1 MSVLA
6 TPSVDNARSR
16 LVVDL
21 DAIARN
27 FAKLQTL
34 TPSAET
40 GAVVKANAY
49 GLGAGPVAR
58 RLLKDGA
65 RSFFVATVEEGAQ
78 VREALGDATPDI
90 WVFGGYRAKDRPLY
104 VKHRLGAVLNQPGET
119 AQFRAAPTG
128 PCAVHIDTGM
138 ARLGYGAGD
147 ISGLLNA
154 LQNLDVSLVMSHLA
168 CSEDS
173 ASTHNLRQL
182 ERFTA
187 LTNAL
192 PETRLSLANTGGVLL
207 GERYQFDLTRPGIGL
222 YGATADPNADS
233 PFEPVVT
240 LQAPI
245 LQLREIDAGDTVGY
259 GATYVAH
266 SPRLVAT
273 VGAGYADGLPRA
285 LSGAGCARIAGLRAP
300 ILGRVSM
307 DLTMI
312 DVTGL
317 EHEIAQGAVPE
328 FFGPDLY
335 QVAAL
340 DGTLPY
346 EILTGLGAR
355 AERIYKG
362 TT

>member
-6 TPSVDNARSR
+6 TPSVDNTRSR
-16 LVVDL
+16 LVIDL

-27 FAKLQTL
+27 YAALQAL
-34 TPSAET
+34 TPKAET
-40 GAVVKANAY
+40 SAVVKANAY
-49 GLGAGPVAR
+49 GLGAGPVTR
-58 RLLKDGA
+58 RLAKQGA
-65 RSFFVATVEEGAQ
+65 RTFFVATVEEGAA
-78 VREALGDATPDI
+78 VREALGDPLPDI
-90 WVFGGYRAKDRPLY
+90 WVFAGYRAKDRPLY
-104 VKHRLGAVLNQPGET
+104 VKHRLGAILNQPGET

-128 PCAVHIDTGM
+128 PCAIHIDTGM

-154 LQNLDVSLVMSHLA
+154 LQNLDVSMIMSHLA
-168 CSEDS
+168 CSEDA
-173 ASTHNLRQL
+173 ASTQNLRQL

-207 GERYQFDLTRPGIGL
+207 GESYQFDVTRPGIGL
-222 YGATADPNADS
+222 YGATADLDADT
-233 PFEPVVT
+233 PFEPVVK
-240 LQAPI
+240 LEAPI

-300 ILGRVSM
+300 ILGRISM
-307 DLTMI
+307 DLTTI

-335 QVAAL
+335 QAAAL

-362 TT
+362 AS

>member
-6 TPSVDNARSR
+6 TPSVDNTRSR
-16 LVVDL
+16 LVIDL

-27 FAKLQTL
+27 YAALQAL
-34 TPSAET
+34 TPKAET
-40 GAVVKANAY
+40 SAVVKANAY

-58 RLLKDGA
+58 RLAEQGA
-65 RSFFVATVEEGAQ
+65 RTFFVATVEEGAA
-78 VREALGDATPDI
+78 VREALGDPLPDI
-90 WVFGGYRAKDRPLY
+90 WVFAGYRAKDRPLY
-104 VKHRLGAVLNQPGET
+104 VKHRLGAILNQPGET
-119 AQFRAAPTG
+119 TQFRAAPTG
-128 PCAVHIDTGM
+128 PCAIHIDTGM

-154 LQNLDVSLVMSHLA
+154 LQNLDVSMIMSHLA
-168 CSEDS
+168 CSEDA
-173 ASTHNLRQL
+173 ASTQNLRQL

-207 GERYQFDLTRPGIGL
+207 GERYQFDVTRPGIGL
-222 YGATADPNADS
+222 YGATADLDADT
-233 PFEPVVT
+233 PFEPVVK
-240 LQAPI
+240 LEAPI

-300 ILGRVSM
+300 ILGRISM
-307 DLTMI
+307 DLTTI

-335 QVAAL
+335 QAAAL

-362 TT
+362 AS

>member
-6 TPSVDNARSR
+6 TPSVENTRSR

-21 DAIARN
+21 DALSRN
-27 FAKLQTL
+27 FSRLQKL

-49 GLGAGPVAR
+49 GLGAAPVAR
-58 RLLKDGA
+58 RLMKDGA
-65 RSFFVATVEEGAQ
+65 RTFFVATVEEGVE
-78 VREALGDATPDI
+78 VREALADPTPDI

-104 VKHRLGAVLNQPGET
+104 VKHRLGPVLNQPGET

-147 ISGLLNA
+147 ISGLLTA
-154 LQNLDVSLVMSHLA
+154 LQTLDVALVMSHLA
-168 CSEDS
+168 CSEDT
-173 ASTHNLRQL
+173 ASTQNLRQL

-222 YGATADPNADS
+222 YGATADLNAAN
-233 PFEPVVT
+233 PFEPVMT

-285 LSGAGCARIAGLRAP
+285 LSGAGCARIAGVRAP

-312 DVTGL
+312 DATGL
-317 EHEIAQGAVPE
+317 EQEIAQGAVPE

-335 QVAAL
+335 QAAAL

-346 EILTGLGAR
+346 EVLTGLGMR

-362 TT
+362 AS

>member
-6 TPSVDNARSR
+6 TPSVDNTRSR
-16 LVVDL
+16 LVIDL

-27 FAKLQTL
+27 YAALQAL
-34 TPSAET
+34 TPKAET
-40 GAVVKANAY
+40 SAVVKANAY

-58 RLLKDGA
+58 RLAKQGA
-65 RSFFVATVEEGAQ
+65 RTFFVATVEEGAA
-78 VREALGDATPDI
+78 VREALGDPLPDI
-90 WVFGGYRAKDRPLY
+90 WVFAGYRAKDRPLY
-104 VKHRLGAVLNQPGET
+104 VKHRLGSILNQPGET

-128 PCAVHIDTGM
+128 PCAIHIDTGM

-154 LQNLDVSLVMSHLA
+154 LQNLDVSMIMSHLA
-168 CSEDS
+168 CSEDA
-173 ASTHNLRQL
+173 ASTQNLRQL

-207 GERYQFDLTRPGIGL
+207 GERYQFDVTRPGIGL
-222 YGATADPNADS
+222 YGATADLDADT
-233 PFEPVVT
+233 PFEPVVK
-240 LQAPI
+240 LEAPI

-266 SPRLVAT
+266 SPRRVAT
-273 VGAGYADGLPRA
+273 VGAGYANGLPRA

-300 ILGRVSM
+300 ILGRISM
-307 DLTMI
+307 DLTTI

-335 QVAAL
+335 QAAAL

-362 TT
+362 AS

>member
-6 TPSVDNARSR
+6 TPSVENTRSR

-21 DAIARN
+21 DAITRN
-27 FAKLQTL
+27 YKLLQKQ

-40 GAVVKANAY
+40 SAVVKANAY
-49 GLGAGPVAR
+49 GLGADAVAR
-58 RLLKDGA
+58 RLAKEGA
-65 RSFFVATVEEGAQ
+65 RTFFVATVEEGVR
-78 VREALGDATPDI
+78 VREALGDPLPDI
-90 WVFGGYRAKDRPLY
+90 WVLNGYRAEDRPLY
-104 VKHRLGAVLNQPGET
+104 IKHRLGPVLNQPGET
-119 AQFRAAPTG
+119 NQFRAAPTG

-154 LQNLDVSLVMSHLA
+154 LQNLDVSLIMSHLA
-168 CSEDS
+168 CAEDT
-173 ASTHNLRQL
+173 ASTHNVRQL

-192 PETRLSLANTGGVLL
+192 PETRLSLSNTGGVLL
-207 GERYQFDLTRPGIGL
+207 GERYHFNLTRPGIGL
-222 YGATADPNADS
+222 YGATADLNADN
-233 PFEPVVT
+233 PFEPVVK
-240 LQAPI
+240 LEAPI

-273 VGAGYADGLPRA
+273 VAAGYADGLPRA

-300 ILGRVSM
+300 ILGRISM
-307 DLTMI
+307 DLTII

-317 EHEIAQGAVPE
+317 EQEIAKGAVPE
-328 FFGPDLY
+328 FFGPDLN
-335 QVAAL
+335 QAAAL

-346 EILTGLGAR
+346 EILTGLSVR

-362 TT
+362 AT

>member
-6 TPSVDNARSR
+6 TPSVDNTRSR
-16 LVVDL
+16 LVIDL

-27 FAKLQTL
+27 YAALQAL
-34 TPSAET
+34 TPKAET
-40 GAVVKANAY
+40 SAVVKANAY

-58 RLLKDGA
+58 RLAKQGA
-65 RSFFVATVEEGAQ
+65 RTFFVATVEEGAA
-78 VREALGDATPDI
+78 VREALGDPLPDI
-90 WVFGGYRAKDRPLY
+90 WVFAGYRAKDRPLY
-104 VKHRLGAVLNQPGET
+104 VKHRLGAILNQPGET

-128 PCAVHIDTGM
+128 PCAIHIDTGM

-154 LQNLDVSLVMSHLA
+154 LQNLDVSMIMSHLA
-168 CSEDS
+168 CSEDA
-173 ASTHNLRQL
+173 ASTQNLRQL

-192 PETRLSLANTGGVLL
+192 PVTRLSLANTGGVLL
-207 GERYQFDLTRPGIGL
+207 GERYQFDVTRPGIGL
-222 YGATADPNADS
+222 YGATADLDADT
-233 PFEPVVT
+233 PFEPVVK
-240 LQAPI
+240 LEAPI

-300 ILGRVSM
+300 ILGRISM
-307 DLTMI
+307 DLTTI

-317 EHEIAQGAVPE
+317 EHEIARGAVPE

-335 QVAAL
+335 QAAAL

-362 TT
+362 AS

>member
-6 TPSVDNARSR
+6 TPSADNTRAR
-16 LVVDL
+16 LIVDL
-21 DAIARN
+21 DAVSRN
-27 FAKLQTL
+27 FKVLQKLS
-34 TPSAET
+34 PNAET
-40 GAVVKANAY
+40 SAVVKANAY

-58 RLLKDGA
+58 RLMKEGA
-65 RSFFVATVEEGAQ
+65 RTFFVATVEEGVE

-90 WVFGGYRAKDRPLY
+90 WVFSGYRAKDRPLY
-104 VKHRLGAVLNQPGET
+104 AKHRLGAVLNQPGET
-119 AQFRAAPTG
+119 AQFRADPVG

-147 ISGLLNA
+147 ISGLLTA
-154 LQNLDVSLVMSHLA
+154 LQALDVSMVMSHLA
-168 CSEDS
+168 CSEETAS
-173 ASTHNLRQL
+173 AQNIRQL

-207 GERYQFDLTRPGIGL
+207 DERYHFDLTRPGIGL
-222 YGATADPNADS
+222 YGATADLNADN
-233 PFEPVVT
+233 PFEPAMT

-266 SPRLVAT
+266 SPRLIAT
-273 VGAGYADGLPRA
+273 VAAGYADGLPRA
-285 LSGAGCARIAGLRAP
+285 LWGSGCARINGLRAP
-300 ILGRVSM
+300 IVGKLSM

-317 EHEIAQGAVPE
+317 EHDIAQGAVPE

-335 QVAAL
+335 QAAAL

-362 TT
+362 AP

>member
-1 MSVLA
+1 M
-6 TPSVDNARSR
+6 
-16 LVVDL
+16 
-21 DAIARN
+21 
-27 FAKLQTL
+27 
-34 TPSAET
+34 
-40 GAVVKANAY
+40 
-49 GLGAGPVAR
+49 
-58 RLLKDGA
+58 
-65 RSFFVATVEEGAQ
+65 
-78 VREALGDATPDI
+78 REALGDATPDI

-154 LQNLDVSLVMSHLA
+154 LQNLDVSMVMSHLA

-182 ERFTA
+182 ERFSA

-233 PFEPVVT
+233 PFEPVVA